1 MKVLAMPDE
10 STFVAH
16 RKYLRCLMQVLAF
29 LEAPKLPILPIS
41 TTVSFNK
48 SAVSKNKDEK
58 SNSRVCMD
66 EFTLTL
72 QSKQQQQNSNDLIE

>member
-29 LEAPKLPILPIS
+29 FEAPKLPILPI
-41 TTVSFNK
+41 
-48 SAVSKNKDEK
+48 
-58 SNSRVCMD
+58 
-66 EFTLTL
+66 
-72 QSKQQQQNSNDLIE
+72 

>member
-29 LEAPKLPILPIS
+29 FEAPKLPCGLTIL
-41 TTVSFNK
+41 V
-48 SAVSKNKDEK
+48 DH
-58 SNSRVCMD
+58 
-66 EFTLTL
+66 FTLY
-72 QSKQQQQNSNDLIE
+72 

>member
-29 LEAPKLPILPIS
+29 FEASKLPILPIS

-48 SAVSKNKDEK
+48 SAGQKTRMKNQIVVFAWM
-58 SNSRVCMD
+58 NLR
-66 EFTLTL
+66 
-72 QSKQQQQNSNDLIE
+72 